1 MLVALLLPAVDE
13 GLEAKDVLLNV
24 VEVDDAGVE
33 VVLALVVDVD
43 VVLEELDVEL
53 VVEVVEVDGLQVDV
67 EPVLVDDD
75 VVPEDDVEV
84 QQLVVLPLLVVDGVL
99 AVADVR
105 LEVVEEDEVDGV
117 LVALVDVE
125 SLCSLMIRL
134 CGKMTMTLSCSQ

>member
-84 QQLVVLPLLVVDGVL
+84 QQLVVLLLLVVDGVL

>member
-1 MLVALLLPAVDE
+1 M
-13 GLEAKDVLLNV
+13 

-84 QQLVVLPLLVVDGVL
+84 QQLVVLLLLVVDGVL